1 MGKALTDQ
9 QVAEFGRTGVIS
21 PLPGIG
27 AGAAAALRRQLEG
40 LEQAEGGRLSKKT
53 NHKPHLLLRSLAD
66 LIRDPRILDPVED
79 LLGPD
84 LFCWATSF
92 FIKNP
97 QDQARV
103 TWHQDS
109 TYWGLSS
116 PDVVTAW
123 VAFSP
128 STVASG
134 CMRVIPGTHLTDQLP
149 HRETYA
155 ADNLLSR
162 GQEVDVAVDERQ
174 AVDVVLEP
182 GQMSIHHVRLI
193 HGSEPNRGA
202 DRRIGF
208 AIRYVPTHV
217 RQLSGLRDYATLVRG
232 RDAFGHFLHEPA
244 PAADFDPA
252 AVAFHA
258 QAMEDQMKI
267 LYAGAKK
274 LPDGIATGDRPA
286 GG

>member
-1 MGKALTDQ
+1 MGKALTDR
-9 QVAEFGRTGVIS
+9 QVAEFARDGIMF
-21 PLPGIG
+21 PLPAVG
-27 AGAAAALRRQLEG
+27 AGQAAMLLREFEA
-40 LEQAEGGRLSKKT
+40 LEQRDGGRLSKKT

-66 LIRDPRILDPVED
+66 LVRDPRILDPVED
-79 LLGPD
+79 LIGPD
-84 LFCWATSF
+84 IFCWATDF

-97 QDQARV
+97 NDRARV

-123 VAFSP
+123 VAFTP
-128 STVASG
+128 STVETG
-134 CMRVIPGTHLTDQLP
+134 CMRVVPGTHLVDQLP

-174 AVDVVLEP
+174 AVDLILEP

-193 HGSEPNRGA
+193 HGSEPNRGTH
-202 DRRIGF
+202 RRIGF

-217 RQLSGLRDYATLVRG
+217 RQLSGMRDYASLVRG
-232 RDAFGHFLHEPA
+232 RDEFGHFRHEPA
-244 PAADFDPA
+244 PACDFDPA
-252 AVAFHA
+252 VVALHA
-258 QAMEDQMKI
+258 EVFEAQMKI

-274 LPDGIATGDRPA
+274 RPEGISPTG
-286 GG
+286 G

>member
-1 MGKALTDQ
+1 MGKALTDR
-9 QVAEFGRTGVIS
+9 QVAEFGRTGVLS

-128 STVASG
+128 SSEADWAAPMPGSG
-134 CMRVIPGTHLTDQLP
+134 NMMPVRANSATCWSVSALP
-149 HRETYA
+149 M
-155 ADNLLSR
+155 
-162 GQEVDVAVDERQ
+162 AVLQ
-174 AVDVVLEP
+174 
-182 GQMSIHHVRLI
+182 
-193 HGSEPNRGA
+193 
-202 DRRIGF
+202 
-208 AIRYVPTHV
+208 
-217 RQLSGLRDYATLVRG
+217 
-232 RDAFGHFLHEPA
+232 
-244 PAADFDPA
+244 
-252 AVAFHA
+252 
-258 QAMEDQMKI
+258 
-267 LYAGAKK
+267 
-274 LPDGIATGDRPA
+274 
-286 GG
+286 